1 MDQCSI
7 RLPALNLV
15 GICARR
21 WEVRRHLPTRE
32 ILFSGGSGF
41 EAGVVEDDASKRT
54 NRWLFRWP
62 WGHSG
67 SAFPPAGIS
76 PEADGRRLKEMDEW
90 HFIADR
96 KIQEAMQDGAFDR
109 LDGAGEPLDLNENPF
124 EDPAQRMA
132 HRLLR
137 NNGFA
142 PAWIEE
148 GREIDAEIRRL
159 KNEFNR
165 LDGAERARRVDLL
178 NRRIAA
184 YNLKTP
190 VASAQ
195 KLPFQT
201 Y

>member
-1 MDQCSI
+1 
-7 RLPALNLV
+7 
-15 GICARR
+15 
-21 WEVRRHLPTRE
+21 
-32 ILFSGGSGF
+32 
-41 EAGVVEDDASKRT
+41 
-54 NRWLFRWP
+54 
-62 WGHSG
+62 
-67 SAFPPAGIS
+67 
-76 PEADGRRLKEMDEW
+76 
-90 HFIADR
+90 
-96 KIQEAMQDGAFDR
+96 MQDGAFDH

-159 KNEFNR
+159 KIDFNR
-165 LDGAERARRVDLL
+165 LEVAERAQRVDLL
-178 NRRIAA
+178 NRRIVA

-190 VASAQ
+190 VASAH
-195 KLPFQT
+195 KLPCQK